1 MTEEKYILI
10 VGGSAGSKIATNI
23 FGLIYPYHKI
33 FYCECYAKEIQNNIL
48 YATVEQSFD
57 FIKQSNVEYFIATG
71 DNHIRRKHYELIK
84 NNTGKN
90 PLNCIHPSS
99 IVETENLGYGNLICP
114 NAVVHID
121 SKIGNGTIIN
131 TSSVIEHDC
140 NLMDFCQI
148 SPNVTLCGY
157 VTIGENSFIGAGS
170 TIIPKINVDKNSTVA
185 AGSVV
190 IKNIPEN
197 VMVAG
202 VPSEIKKH
210 II

>member
-1 MTEEKYILI
+1 M
-10 VGGSAGSKIATNI
+10 
-23 FGLIYPYHKI
+23 YPYHKI

-48 YATVEQSFD
+48 YKTVEESFD
-57 FIKQSNVEYFIATG
+57 FIRQPDVDYFIATG
-71 DNHIRRKHYELIK
+71 DNNIRRKHYELIK
-84 NNTGKN
+84 NNTGKE

-99 IVETENLGYGNLICP
+99 IIETENLGYGNLICP
-114 NAVVHID
+114 NAVIHID

>member
-1 MTEEKYILI
+1 MIQEKSILI
-10 VGGSAGSKIATNI
+10 VGGSAGAKIATNI
-23 FGLIYPYHKI
+23 FSLVYPYHKI